1 MSTVKYT
8 EVSYNEMINLSQKDQ
23 SKLIKKYEPLTV
35 KITRQFVQKTKLP
48 WDVIKSMA
56 YEGLVLAFKNYDPA
70 RSELTFLQ
78 FAGYSIRNTILTAI
92 YEESRTVKM
101 NQYNVAQAAEQGL
114 PTYNVVNFDKYLNDD
129 DNDNTGSNHFEMKLN
144 LYESEKFSCGDV
156 YEYLYY
162 RIEHKFKQRD
172 CEMFYKVFGLKGF
185 EDEKSQDVA
194 KFYGV
199 SNGLVS
205 QKVKRII
212 EFIKSDENLFEML
225 SQLLEK

>member
-101 NQYNVAQAAEQGL
+101 NQYNG
-114 PTYNVVNFDKYLNDD
+114 
-129 DNDNTGSNHFEMKLN
+129 
-144 LYESEKFSCGDV
+144 
-156 YEYLYY
+156 
-162 RIEHKFKQRD
+162 
-172 CEMFYKVFGLKGF
+172 
-185 EDEKSQDVA
+185 
-194 KFYGV
+194 
-199 SNGLVS
+199 
-205 QKVKRII
+205 
-212 EFIKSDENLFEML
+212 
-225 SQLLEK
+225 

>member
-23 SKLIKKYEPLTV
+23 AKLIKKYEPLTA
-35 KITRQFVQKTKLP
+35 KITHQFVQKTKLP

-56 YEGLVLAFKNYDPA
+56 YEGLVLAFKNYDPK

-78 FAGYSIRNTILTAI
+78 FAGYSIRNTILTSI
-92 YEESRTVKM
+92 YDESRTVKM
-101 NQYNVAQAAEQGL
+101 NQYNVAQATEQGL

-129 DNDNTGSNHFEMKLN
+129 EEDSKHIEIKFN
-144 LYESEKFSCGDV
+144 LYENEKFSCGDI
-156 YEYLYY
+156 YKYLYY
-162 RIEHKFKQRD
+162 RIEQKFKQRD

-185 EDEKSQDVA
+185 EDEKGQDVA

-205 QKVKRII
+205 QKIKLII
-212 EFIKSDENLFEML
+212 DFIKSDENLFEML